1 MNVHR
6 RISRSSFLRTG
17 LAALGLIAFFLFS
30 LPFAYAAG
38 PTGKIVG
45 TVADNTGAAVPD
57 ATVSVINE
65 GTNETRTATTGD
77 SGEFSFPVLPVGNYT
92 VRVTK
97 NGFRTFEQRGV
108 ILQVDQS
115 VTVPIALVVGA
126 VGETV
131 EVNGA
136 AATINLTDATISHVV
151 DEQRIVDLPLNGR
164 DSLQLQY
171 VMPGVSYDN
180 DNVAHG
186 QGQHE
191 GVVVNGNRPGSNYY
205 LLDGVDM
212 TDSYL
217 SVAPTFPAPDAL
229 QEFDIQTSN
238 FTAQYGRSSGGIVN
252 AATKAG
258 TNQWHG
264 DAFEFFR
271 NDVLNAHNFF
281 DVPGAK
287 KPSFKLN
294 QFGGTIGG
302 PIQKN
307 KTFVFGYYQ
316 GTRQRKDTTTTTGTV
331 LTDQERPDVNPSGNA
346 DFSDCGNVGIP
357 CPADPRTISVT
368 NPTGSPF
375 PGNVIPANRIDPT
388 AVAFIKALLP
398 RQNGTSNGVPT
409 YIFAAPSAPNLD
421 DDDQNQFV
429 VRADH
434 TFNSSNSV
442 FARYFFN
449 QDRATGIGFDN
460 FPEAKHYK
468 NFRNQNVAIDYTHT
482 FSTNLLNTA
491 VFGFTRLSH
500 TRGPSQDLG
509 WASYGGPA
517 SQGTKG
523 FTEIYS
529 DVSGSINGGGDGT
542 FTQNRQTWQYTDY
555 LSWVNGKHVLAFGG
569 DYRKESVNRV
579 EDYFTDPQFN
589 FNGSFTGNS
598 LGDLLLGLPN
608 SFDLQTEVKSQLRHG
623 AFDIYAADNYK
634 VLTNVSIDAGLR
646 WEPFLPPVD
655 QLNDQICWD
664 PSFTAQSTYY
674 PTAPPGL
681 LFPGPPVGSGSLGSG
696 DRGCSRQLIPTRWKN
711 FAPRIGINW
720 DPTKAGKT
728 SISAS
733 YGLFWDQSR
742 LIAYNRFST
751 AQPFDANS
759 AVNNPGSPA
768 NNYAPSLTGDNVY
781 TNTGLVNPYPFII
794 PRTPDQRATFS
805 PSFGG
810 FWPTYSTEDVLAP
823 NYNNGYTQEW
833 NLTLQQQFHDDYTLS
848 VSYIGNHGSHLYIS
862 REYNYALASSYV
874 INPGLTAEQNL
885 SANLTALGAPD
896 GTRRRLSNVTCN
908 DIPCF
913 GNFEEEDPA
922 AWSNFNSLQV
932 TVNRRMKKGLTFL
945 ASYVFAKYLDIIS
958 YGAEGG
964 TGPRDPE
971 NFSLNYGPSDM
982 NVKHR
987 FVASY
992 IWQFPKAQMF
1002 HGISNAILNGWS
1014 IQGIVTVQTG
1024 APYSIN
1030 SNQDRAAR
1038 GIGNDTAD
1046 LVANESPSISN
1057 RSRRE
1062 YFNTAA
1068 FVNAAPNTFGS
1079 SGRNFLTG
1087 PGLANFDTSF
1097 FKEFPISERFGKIE
1111 FRSEFFNTFNH
1122 PNFYNPDNTVGDGT
1136 FGQLTSSRDPRFIQF
1151 ALKYLF

>member
-1 MNVHR
+1 MYPRVCR
-6 RISRSSFLRTG
+6 KYTRWMLLTA
-17 LAALGLIAFFLFS
+17 LATAMTLCGGIPQAF
-30 LPFAYAAG
+30 AVG

-45 TVADNTGAAVPD
+45 TVTDNTGALLPGV
-57 ATVSVINE
+57 TVLVTNE
-65 GTNETRTATTGD
+65 GTNESRTAVTESSGD
-77 SGEFSFPVLPVGNYT
+77 FIFPVLPVGNYT
-92 VRVTK
+92 VKGTK
-97 NGFRTFEQRGV
+97 DGFQTFEQKHV
-108 ILQVDQS
+108 VLQVDQS
-115 VTVPIALVVGA
+115 VTVPVSLQVGS
-126 VGETV
+126 VQQVV
-131 EVNGA
+131 EVTGTTA
-136 AATINLTDATISHVV
+136 ELNLTDATISHVV

-164 DSLQLQY
+164 DTLQLQY
-171 VMPGVSYDN
+171 IMPGVSYDN

-264 DAFEFFR
+264 DAFEFLR
-271 NDVLNAHNFF
+271 NDVFNAHNFF

-316 GTRQRKDTTTTTGTV
+316 GARQRKDTTTTTGTV
-331 LTDQERPDVNPSGNA
+331 LTDQERPDVNGTGNA
-346 DFSDCGNVGIP
+346 NFSDCSTVGVK
-357 CPADPRTISVT
+357 CPVDPRTVT
-368 NPTGSPF
+368 AANPQGTPF
-375 PGNVIPANRIDPT
+375 PNNTIPADRIDPT
-388 AVAFIKALLP
+388 AVNFIKNLLP
-398 RQNGTSNGVPT
+398 RQNSTSNGVPT
-409 YIFAAPSAPNLD
+409 NIFAAPSAPNLD
-421 DDDQNQFV
+421 DNNENQFL
-429 VRADH
+429 VRVDH
-434 TFNSSNSV
+434 TFGTADSA

-460 FPEAKHYK
+460 FPNAPHYK

-482 FSTNLLNTA
+482 FSSNLLNTG
-491 VFGFTRLSH
+491 VFGFTRLAH
-500 TRGPSQDLG
+500 TRGPSANLG
-509 WASYGGPA
+509 WSSFGGPA

-523 FTEIYS
+523 FTEIYGS
-529 DVSGSINGGGDGT
+529 VSGSINGGGDGT
-542 FTQNRQTWQYTDY
+542 FTQNRQTWQFTDY
-555 LSWVNGKHVLAFGG
+555 VSWVKGKQTLALGG

-589 FNGSFTGNS
+589 FNGSFSGNS
-598 LGDLLLGLPN
+598 LSDLLLGLPN
-608 SFDLQTEVKSQLRHG
+608 SYDLQTEVVSQLRHP
-623 AFDIYAADNYK
+623 AADLYVADNYK
-634 VLTNVSIDAGLR
+634 AKPNLSIDAGLR
-646 WEPFLPPVD
+646 WEPFLPAVD
-655 QLNDQICWD
+655 QYNDQLCFD
-664 PSFTAQSTYY
+664 PTFTAKSTYY
-674 PTAPPGL
+674 PTAPPGI
-681 LFPGPPVGSGSLGSG
+681 LFPGPPVGSGSLGKG
-696 DRGCSRQLIPTRWKN
+696 DAGCPRKLIPTRWTN
-711 FAPRIGINW
+711 FAPRIGVNW
-720 DPTKAGKT
+720 DPTNSGKM

-759 AVNNPGSPA
+759 AVNNPGNLA
-768 NNYAPSLTGDNVY
+768 NNYAPSLTGDSVY
-781 TNTGLVNPYPFII
+781 TNTGLVNPYPFVI
-794 PRTPDQRATFS
+794 PRAPAARAAFS

-810 FWPTYSTEDVLAP
+810 NWPTYSTEDVLAP
-823 NYNNGYTQEW
+823 NYNNGYTHEW
-833 NLTLQQQFHDDYTLS
+833 NLTIQREFFKDTTVS
-848 VSYIGNHGSHLYIS
+848 ASYIGNHGQNLYIS

-874 INPGLTAEQNL
+874 NYPGLTPQQNL
-885 SANLTALGAPD
+885 SQNQSNLGAPN
-896 GTRRRLSNVTCN
+896 GTRRRLSNITCGG
-908 DIPCF
+908 IPCY
-913 GNFEEEDPA
+913 GNFEEEDPG
-922 AWSNFNSLQV
+922 AWSNFNAAELV
-932 TVNRRMKKGLTFL
+932 VNRRMKDGLTFL
-945 ASYVFAKYLDIIS
+945 ASYVYASYLDIIS

-971 NFSLNYGPSDM
+971 NFALNYGPSDM
-982 NVKHR
+982 NVRHR
-987 FVASY
+987 FAASY
-992 IWQFPKAQMF
+992 IWQIPKVQRF
-1002 HGISNAILNGWS
+1002 NAVESGILNGWS
-1014 IQGIVTVQTG
+1014 IQGISTIQTG

-1030 SNQDRAAR
+1030 SNQDTAAR
-1038 GIGNDTAD
+1038 AIGNDTAD
-1046 LVANESPSISN
+1046 LVPGQTPSIPN
-1057 RSRRE
+1057 RSRHE

-1068 FVNAAPNTFGS
+1068 FLNAAPNTFGDT
-1079 SGRNFLTG
+1079 GRNFLTG
-1087 PGLANFDTSF
+1087 PSLVNFDTSF
-1097 FKEFPISERFGKIE
+1097 FKEFPISERWGRVQ

-1136 FGQLTSSRDPRFIQF
+1136 FGQLTSARDPRFVQF